1 MRASSLSNPE
11 IIEILNRYFV
21 PVHVD
26 GVYVN
31 KNPSID
37 AEEKA
42 AYRGVF
48 DKFHKAN
55 KENEGK
61 DQPKFSVGSVHAYI
75 LTADGQ
81 PVDSLHVA
89 DAAKPARLLE
99 MLKKAKDEL
108 KIARGEPLTKLTTQS
123 APPKIDA
130 DAILLH
136 LTSRY
141 LVRKGDSRAR
151 KDLDDDLLPLL
162 ATGLGKGQG
171 GWHSLPSEDWII
183 LTRADS
189 MKLLPSEKV
198 AVGKSWDL
206 DSKTAA
212 KILIRCYPTTELND
226 LAENRIDQQSLK
238 ATVISAD
245 SSLVRARLEG
255 KLKMKHAFYPRRDDN
270 NFVEATFVGI
280 IEFDVTPERLRSLR
294 LVTEHATYG
303 GNPNGSHPFGV
314 AVHSLP

>member
-1 MRASSLSNPE
+1 MRASSLSNPA

-31 KNPSID
+31 KNASID
-37 AEEKA
+37 ADEKA

-48 DKFHKAN
+48 EKFHKAN
-55 KENEGK
+55 KENQGK

-75 LTADGQ
+75 LTPEGR

-89 DAAKPARLLE
+89 DAAKPAKLLE
-99 MLKKAKDEL
+99 MLEKAKAEL
-108 KIARGEPLTKLTTQS
+108 KVVRGEPLGKLTPQS
-123 APPKIDA
+123 APPKIEA

-136 LTSRY
+136 LTARY
-141 LVRKGDSRAR
+141 LVRKGDPRAR
-151 KDLDDDLLPLL
+151 QGLDDDLVPLL

-183 LTRADS
+183 LARKDWMT
-189 MKLLPSEKV
+189 LLPAEKV

-206 DSKTAA
+206 DPKTAA

-226 LAENRIDQQSLK
+226 LAENRIDQQTLK
-238 ATVISAD
+238 ATVIATD
-245 SSLVRARLEG
+245 SSVVRARLEG

-280 IEFDVTPERLRSLR
+280 MEFDVAAKRLRSLR
-294 LVTEHATYG
+294 LVTEQATYG
-303 GNPNGSHPFGV
+303 GNVNSSTPFGV
-314 AVHSLP
+314 AVRSLP

>member
-31 KNPSID
+31 RNPAID
-37 AEEKA
+37 AAEKA
-42 AYRGVF
+42 AYREIF
-48 DKFHKAN
+48 EKFHKAN
-55 KENEGK
+55 KENQTK
-61 DQPKFSVGSVHAYI
+61 DKPKFSVGSVHAYI
-75 LTADGQ
+75 LTSEGR

-108 KIARGEPLTKLTTQS
+108 KVARGEPLSKLTPQNTQ
-123 APPKIDA
+123 PKIEA
-130 DAILLH
+130 DAVLLH

-151 KDLDDDLLPLL
+151 KDIDDDLVPLL

-171 GWHSLPSEDWII
+171 GWHSLPSEDWIV
-183 LTRADS
+183 LTRPDW

-206 DSKTAA
+206 DAKTAA
-212 KILIRCYPTTELND
+212 
-226 LAENRIDQQSLK
+226 
-238 ATVISAD
+238 
-245 SSLVRARLEG
+245 
-255 KLKMKHAFYPRRDDN
+255 
-270 NFVEATFVGI
+270 
-280 IEFDVTPERLRSLR
+280 
-294 LVTEHATYG
+294 
-303 GNPNGSHPFGV
+303 
-314 AVHSLP
+314 

>member
-1 MRASSLSNPE
+1 MRASSLSNPD

-37 AEEKA
+37 AAEKA

-48 DKFHKAN
+48 EKFHNAN
-55 KENEGK
+55 KENQGK
-61 DQPKFSVGSVHAYI
+61 DKPKFSVGSVHAYI
-75 LTADGQ
+75 LTSDGR

-99 MLKKAKDEL
+99 MLEKAKDKL
-108 KIARGEPLTKLTTQS
+108 QLVRGEPLTKLTPQS
-123 APPKIDA
+123 PPPKTEA
-130 DAILLH
+130 DAVLLH

-141 LVRKGDSRAR
+141 LVRKGDTRAR
-151 KDLDDDLLPLL
+151 KGIDDDLVPLV

-171 GWHSLPSEDWII
+171 GWHSLPSEDWIM
-183 LTRADS
+183 LTRADW

-198 AVGKSWDL
+198 VVGKSWDL
-206 DSKTAA
+206 EPKTAA

-226 LAENRIDQQSLK
+226 LSENRIDLQMLK
-238 ATVISAD
+238 ATVISID
-245 SSLVRARLEG
+245 SSVVRARLEG

-270 NFVEATFVGI
+270 NFVEAMFVGI
-280 IEFDVTPERLRSLR
+280 MEFEVSPRRLRSLR
-294 LVTEHATYG
+294 LVTEQATYG
-303 GNPNGSHPFGV
+303 GNVNGSHPFGI
-314 AVHSLP
+314 AVRSLP